1 MLSKSGPTVAPDKD
15 TITPHSLSSVHVL
28 EASGVEKKMEANR
41 SFLNIPI
48 SSEDVCNISNT
59 HLTLFDKTGVDSF
72 NGAKKNGHAS
82 QSNIDDFCRKNK
94 QQLQKSLS
102 LPSTSKSAPSE
113 SEHFTTCSGQT
124 DSTAGISKK
133 LRNHPFM
140 NRSKNSNQCT
150 GNIGTDTTIKTEI
163 DCKEIHNA
171 LNSSK
176 SQDYNS
182 LNVFNV
188 CQTPV
193 SLEVANS
200 CLNDKTT
207 APISKDD
214 AKSEKLTN
222 VAPRNPVKMTS
233 AKKLDGSPSKKK
245 MTELVA
251 GKPVEM
257 TSANKP
263 DGSPSKKKMTELV
276 AGKPV
281 KMTSVKKPDG
291 SPSIKKMTEL
301 DAGKPVKMTSAKKPD
316 GSPSKKEVL
325 QELNRKLLETSNTIL
340 ELRKQLSVKSGK
352 DSVKNTE
359 TPKSSVKNESFH
371 FDRKPTTS
379 SSSSKIQHGQ
389 NFKKEI
395 SDMCKFQPKMD
406 KHRLDTTSKENVDIK
421 SKYSLEKTRP
431 HTNELSKLKT
441 EHTHAAVVNKPNIN
455 ESSMFSS
462 NLKNQQIPYKSKYKL
477 RKNVISGKVSSK
489 STFPTV
495 SANITPFST
504 GSNKTKII
512 KSKYHLRKVDISKS
526 SKVHSVLP
534 HLKKDLHV
542 RQFQLPVFNSKY
554 KLRKNM
560 SKNRLSAFS
569 PNISKTPAAVKVI
582 KSRYKLRKIA
592 QNTFHTSKLKRTPM
606 KTVVNSKY
614 KLRKIPLSKSSY
626 SVSSSNSIHNKRKQ
640 FYSNTIY
647 SYRKNLTRWNHIRN
661 IHDAHHRHGNRFKN
675 YYYVNKYREYNKER
689 RWMSHDSFYGR
700 YDTIFKK
707 ETLSTDNMQ
716 RIIIGCKKNLMFIL
730 LCFAKQMEICA
741 LSALLIDSSNPRM
754 KNVVQLIY
762 DLLW

>member
-1 MLSKSGPTVAPDKD
+1 MKLLIKYYIGKQLLINILVFISFLDLINSSSGQLKITESRPRPATFSHLSTTSRYGKQEKFKHTGKTTEKSEIQGKPSSKFTWKKSSLYEKPKWLSKSGLPVATDKD

-28 EASGVEKKMEANR
+28 EASGLEKNIEANR
-41 SFLNIPI
+41 SLLNIPI
-48 SSEDVCNISNT
+48 SSEDVCNMSNT
-59 HLTLFDKTGVDSF
+59 CLTLLKSNKTGVDTF

-82 QSNIDDFCRKNK
+82 QSNMDDFCRKNK

-102 LPSTSKSAPSE
+102 LPTTSKSGG
-113 SEHFTTCSGQT
+113 SEHFTKCSGQT
-124 DSTAGISKK
+124 DTCNTAGISKK

-150 GNIGTDTTIKTEI
+150 GDIGIDTNIQTEI
-163 DCKEIHNA
+163 DCKESHNA

-176 SQDYNS
+176 SQDCNS

-188 CQTPV
+188 CQTPL
-193 SLEVANS
+193 SLKVANS

-207 APISKDD
+207 APINIDD
-214 AKSEKLTN
+214 AKSEKLTDVH
-222 VAPRNPVKMTS
+222 VATRNPVKITS
-233 AKKLDGSPSKKK
+233 AK
-245 MTELVA
+245 T
-251 GKPVEM
+251 
-257 TSANKP
+257 
-263 DGSPSKKKMTELV
+263 
-276 AGKPV
+276 
-281 KMTSVKKPDG
+281 
-291 SPSIKKMTEL
+291 
-301 DAGKPVKMTSAKKPD
+301 PD

-325 QELNRKLLETSNTIL
+325 QELNRKLSETSNTIL

-359 TPKSSVKNESFH
+359 TLKLSVKNESFH

-379 SSSSKIQHGQ
+379 SSSSKIHSGLKC
-389 NFKKEI
+389 KKEI
-395 SDMCKFQPKMD
+395 SDMCKFQPKID
-406 KHRLDTTSKENVDIK
+406 EPRLDTTSQENFNIK
-421 SKYSLEKTRP
+421 SKYSSEKTQL

-441 EHTHAAVVNKPNIN
+441 EHTHSAVVNKPNIN
-455 ESSMFSS
+455 ESSMVSS
-462 NLKNQQIPYKSKYKL
+462 NLKNHQIPYKSKYKL
-477 RKNVISGKVSSK
+477 RKNIISGKVSSK

-495 SANITPFST
+495 SANITPVST
-504 GSNKTKII
+504 SSNKTKII

-534 HLKKDLHV
+534 HLKEDLHV

-560 SKNRLSAFS
+560 SKNRLGAFS

-582 KSRYKLRKIA
+582 KSKYKLMKIV

-614 KLRKIPLSKSSY
+614 KLRKIPLNKSSY
-626 SVSSSNSIHNKRKQ
+626 SVSSSNSVHKKRKQ

-647 SYRKNLTRWNHIRN
+647 FYRKNLTRWNHIRN

-675 YYYVNKYREYNKER
+675 NYDVNKYREYSKER

-700 YDTIFKK
+700 YYTIFKK
-707 ETLSTDNMQ
+707 RNAKHGQCAEDYHKVQIHFFNVHFVVLCKTDGN
-716 RIIIGCKKNLMFIL
+716 
-730 LCFAKQMEICA
+730 
-741 LSALLIDSSNPRM
+741 
-754 KNVVQLIY
+754 
-762 DLLW
+762 

>member
-1 MLSKSGPTVAPDKD
+1 MNITESRPRPATFSHLSTTFKYGKQEKFKHTGKTIEKSKIQGKPSSKFSWKKSSLYEKPKLLSKSGPTVAPDKD

-28 EASGVEKKMEANR
+28 QASGLEKKMEANR

-48 SSEDVCNISNT
+48 SSEDVCNTSNT
-59 HLTLFDKTGVDSF
+59 HLTLLKSNKTGVDSF
-72 NGAKKNGHAS
+72 NGAKKNGDAS
-82 QSNIDDFCRKNK
+82 QFNMDDFCRKNQ

-102 LPSTSKSAPSE
+102 LPSTSKSAPSG
-113 SEHFTTCSGQT
+113 SENITRCSGQT

-150 GNIGTDTTIKTEI
+150 GNMGTDTNIKTEI
-163 DCKEIHNA
+163 DCKA
-171 LNSSK
+171 LSSSK
-176 SQDYNS
+176 IQAGNS

-193 SLEVANS
+193 SLEVANN
-200 CLNDKTT
+200 CLNCKTT
-207 APISKDD
+207 APINKDD
-214 AKSEKLTN
+214 AKSEKLTD

-233 AKKLDGSPSKKK
+233 AKK
-245 MTELVA
+245 
-251 GKPVEM
+251 
-257 TSANKP
+257 P
-263 DGSPSKKKMTELV
+263 DGSPSKKKMLELV
-276 AGKPV
+276 AK
-281 KMTSVKKPDG
+281 
-291 SPSIKKMTEL
+291 
-301 DAGKPVKMTSAKKPD
+301 KPVKMTSAKKPD

-325 QELNRKLLETSNTIL
+325 QELNRKLSETSNTIL
-340 ELRKQLSVKSGK
+340 ELRKQLSVKSAK

-359 TPKSSVKNESFH
+359 TPNLSVKSESFH

-379 SSSSKIQHGQ
+379 SSSSKIQPGLK
-389 NFKKEI
+389 FEKEI

-406 KHRLDTTSKENVDIK
+406 EHRLDTTSKENFSIK
-421 SKYSLEKTRP
+421 SKYSLEKTQR

-462 NLKNQQIPYKSKYKL
+462 NLKNHQIPYKSKYKL

-504 GSNKTKII
+504 SSNKTKII

-582 KSRYKLRKIA
+582 KSKYKLRKIA
-592 QNTFHTSKLKRTPM
+592 QNTVHSSKLKRTPM

-614 KLRKIPLSKSSY
+614 KLRKIPLNKSSY
-626 SVSSSNSIHNKRKQ
+626 SMSSSNSIHKKRKQ

-647 SYRKNLTRWNHIRN
+647 SYRKNLTRWNHIRS

-675 YYYVNKYREYNKER
+675 DYYYVNKYREHSKER

-707 ETLSTDNMQ
+707 ETLSTDNVQ
-716 RIIIGCKKNLMFIL
+716 RV
-730 LCFAKQMEICA
+730 QMHFF
-741 LSALLIDSSNPRM
+741 
-754 KNVVQLIY
+754 
-762 DLLW
+762 